1 MNSVDIGKHKTES
14 AHGPIE
20 KHMKIVT
27 QVDVQDWY
35 AAADDLA
42 SSLKSIGLQSDDL
55 SLPEMPYHLQVAISS
70 LAVEDPLAKIPI
82 ERFSSISFFSLCKG
96 LFLPLSGLADQRASE
111 IFGFGCQSKSISS
124 TQASIQLVD
133 TFLSTNVGLSFC
145 QKIACLLGDPFEGRR
160 SSFRRDSLLRL
171 LQSVSLQARGALLDE
186 LTRVGDIAIVFAQHA
201 RVVKQDD
208 PLTAAEVLAALRPM
222 PELSATNRFELLR
235 SLLSR
240 CGRMEAYYLV
250 KLVLRAAGFGFEYQG
265 QLLAAA
271 IAKQFN
277 VSTESV
283 EHAIALTDPIR
294 VAMVLSE
301 EGPEGLH
308 AIQLKPLSPVR
319 PALASVGGEQIK
331 NFPVWVE
338 RKYDGIRLLL
348 HKASDVTGATLCGA
362 YTRNRKDWLEL
373 IPGMDRMI
381 AMFPAANAIVDGEL
395 FGTILDI
402 EGPRPASVYEVF
414 SMLQGEPIRPV
425 TLKFAAFDLLYMNN
439 VDLTSQPLHQRR
451 AALSSLIGPLLQQ
464 PTPLPLLLAEGQLA
478 NNKEDVNRFFH
489 HFRAQGYEGIIAKDL
504 VGTYHLASRDPSWI
518 KRKPEITLDLVI
530 TGGTMAVTSKESAG
544 MFGSYV
550 ISARNANTNGPLFEM
565 VGDVAGLDVAR
576 DRQIQNDVM
585 QRGLLTGRKFERQ
598 SASGTRPGWEF
609 APQIV
614 VTVKFEGIIRDS
626 SSGKLSLRDPKIA
639 MIRAD
644 KSANEADTTQ
654 SIEELYL
661 NQSLS

>member
-1 MNSVDIGKHKTES
+1 
-14 AHGPIE
+14 
-20 KHMKIVT
+20 MKIIT
-27 QVDVQDWY
+27 EFDVQDWY
-35 AAADDLA
+35 TAGNDLA
-42 SSLKSIGLQSDDL
+42 ASLKSIGLQSDDL
-55 SLPEMPYHLQVAISS
+55 ALPEMPYHLQVAIAA
-70 LAVEDPLAKIPI
+70 LAKEDPTAAIPI

-96 LFLPLSGLADQRASE
+96 LFLPLSGLADQRATE
-111 IFGFGCQSKSISS
+111 IFGFACQSKSIAS
-124 TQASIQLVD
+124 TQASIQLVE
-133 TFLSTNVGLSFC
+133 TLLNTEIGLSFC

-160 SSFRRDSLLRL
+160 SMFRRDSLLRL
-171 LQSVSLQARGALLDE
+171 LQSVSLQARSDLLDE
-186 LTRVGDIAIVFAQHA
+186 LTHIGDIAIVFAKHA
-201 RVVKQDD
+201 NLVKLED
-208 PLTAAEVLAALRPM
+208 PLTAAEVLAALRTM
-222 PELSATNRFELLR
+222 PDLSTTNRYELLR

-250 KLVLRAAGFGFEYQG
+250 KLVLRSAGFGFEYQG

-277 VSTESV
+277 VTTESV
-283 EHAIALTDPIR
+283 EHAIALTDPIN
-294 VAMVLSE
+294 VARVLSE
-301 EGPEGLH
+301 HGPEGLR

-319 PALASVGGEQIK
+319 PALASVGGEQITK
-331 NFPVWVE
+331 YPVWVE

-348 HKASDVTGATLCGA
+348 HKASDITGSTLCGA

-373 IPGMDRMI
+373 IPGLDRTI
-381 AMFPAANAIVDGEL
+381 AMFPAVNAIVDGEL
-395 FGTILDI
+395 FGTILDM

-414 SMLQGEPIRPV
+414 AMLQGEPVRPV

-439 VDLTSQPLHQRR
+439 VDLTRQPLHQRR
-451 AALSSLIGPLLQQ
+451 AALSSLLSPLLQQ
-464 PTPLPLLLAEGQLA
+464 ATPLPLLFAEGQLA
-478 NNKEDVNRFFH
+478 NNKEDVNRFFL

-504 VGTYHLASRDPSWI
+504 LGAYHVATRDPSWI

-550 ISARNANTNGPLFEM
+550 ISARSLNAGGVAFEM
-565 VGDVAGLDVAR
+565 VGDVAGLDVVR

-609 APQIV
+609 LPQIV
-614 VTVKFEGIIRDS
+614 VTVKFEGIIRENGT
-626 SSGKLSLRDPKIA
+626 GKLSLRDPKIA
-639 MIRAD
+639 MIRVD
-644 KSANEADTTQ
+644 KTANEADTTQ
-654 SIEELYL
+654 AIEELYL

>member
-1 MNSVDIGKHKTES
+1 
-14 AHGPIE
+14 
-20 KHMKIVT
+20 MKIVSEF
-27 QVDVQDWY
+27 DVQDWY
-35 AAADDLA
+35 ADANDLA
-42 SSLKSIGLQSDDL
+42 SSLKSIGLESNGVL
-55 SLPEMPYHLQVAISS
+55 LPDMPYHLQVAISA
-70 LAVEDPLAKIPI
+70 LAKEDPSATIPI

-96 LFLPLSGLADQRASE
+96 LFLPLSGMADHRASE
-111 IFGFGCQSKSISS
+111 IFGFACQSKSIASA
-124 TQASIQLVD
+124 QASAQLVE
-133 TFLSTNVGLSFC
+133 TFLNKDVGLSFC

-160 SSFRRDSLLRL
+160 SSFRRDSLVRL
-171 LQSVSLQARGALLDE
+171 LQSVSMQGRSSLLDE
-186 LTRVGDIAIVFAQHA
+186 LTRVGDIAIVFAQHSG
-201 RVVKQDD
+201 VIKQED

-235 SLLSR
+235 SLLAR
-240 CGRMEAYYLV
+240 CGRIEAYYLI
-250 KLVLRAAGFGFEYQG
+250 KLVLRSAGFGFEYQG
-265 QLLAAA
+265 PMLAAA
-271 IAKQFN
+271 IAKQFH
-277 VSTESV
+277 VSTEAV
-283 EHAIALTDPIR
+283 EHAIALTDPIE
-294 VAMVLSE
+294 VSLVLSKH
-301 EGPEGLH
+301 GPEGLR

-319 PALASVGGEQIK
+319 PALASVGGEQINK
-331 NFPVWVE
+331 YPVWVE

-373 IPGMDRMI
+373 IPGLDRTI
-381 AMFPAANAIVDGEL
+381 AMFPATNAIVDGEL
-395 FGTILDI
+395 FGTILDM

-425 TLKFAAFDLLYMNN
+425 SLKFAAFDLLYLNN
-439 VDLTSQPLHQRR
+439 RDLTSQPLHQRR
-451 AALSSLIGPLLQQ
+451 AALSSLLSPLLQQ
-464 PTPLPLLLAEGQLA
+464 PTPLPVLIAEGQLA

-504 VGTYHLASRDPSWI
+504 VGSYHLASRDPSWI

-530 TGGTMAVTSKESAG
+530 TGGTMAVTSKEKAG

-550 ISARNANTNGPLFEM
+550 ISARSVNPNGAPFEV

-576 DRQIQNDVM
+576 DSQIQNDVM
-585 QRGLLTGRKFERQ
+585 QRGLLTGRKFERT

-614 VTVKFEGIIRDS
+614 VTVKFEGIIRENGT
-626 SSGKLSLRDPKIA
+626 GKLSLRDPKIA

-661 NQSLS
+661 NQGLS

>member
-1 MNSVDIGKHKTES
+1 MES
-14 AHGPIE
+14 GRDRNEIS
-20 KHMKIVT
+20 MKIIT
-27 QVDVQDWY
+27 QYDVQDWY
-35 AAADDLA
+35 AADNDL
-42 SSLKSIGLQSDDL
+42 SSSMKSIGLQSEVL
-55 SLPEMPYHLQVAISS
+55 SLPDMPYHLQVAI
-70 LAVEDPLAKIPI
+70 AVMAEEDPAASIPI

-96 LFLPLSGLADQRASE
+96 LFLPLSRLADQRASE
-111 IFGFGCQSKSISS
+111 IFGFSCQSKSIAS
-124 TQASIQLVD
+124 TQATAQLVE
-133 TFLSTNVGLSFC
+133 TFLNTEVGLSFC
-145 QKIACLLGDPFEGRR
+145 QKIACLLGDLFEGRR

-171 LQSVSLQARGALLDE
+171 LQSVSLQGRSDLLDE

-201 RVVKQDD
+201 RVVKQLD
-208 PLTAAEVLAALRPM
+208 PLTATEVLAALRPM
-222 PELSATNRFELLR
+222 PDLSATNRFELLR

-265 QLLAAA
+265 QMLAAA

-277 VSTESV
+277 VATESV
-283 EHAIALTDPIR
+283 EHAIALTDPIH
-294 VAMVLSE
+294 VALVLSE
-301 EGPEGLH
+301 QGPAGLQ

-319 PALASVGGEQIK
+319 PALASVGGEQITK
-331 NFPVWVE
+331 FPVWVE

-362 YTRNRKDWLEL
+362 YTRNRNDWLEL
-373 IPGMDRMI
+373 VPGLDRTI
-381 AMFPAANAIVDGEL
+381 AMFHATNAIVDGEL
-395 FGTILDI
+395 FGTILDM

-425 TLKFAAFDLLYMNN
+425 TLKFAAFDLLYVNN

-451 AALSSLIGPLLQQ
+451 AALSSLLSPLLHQR
-464 PTPLPLLLAEGQLA
+464 TPLPLLIAEGQLA
-478 NNKEDVNRFFH
+478 NNKEEVNRYFH

-504 VGTYHLASRDPSWI
+504 VGPYHIATRDPSWI

-550 ISARNANTNGPLFEM
+550 ISARSANANGLPFEM

-614 VTVKFEGIIRDS
+614 VTVKFEGIIRENGT
-626 SSGKLSLRDPKIA
+626 GKLSLRDPKIA

-654 SIEELYL
+654 AIEELYL

>member
-1 MNSVDIGKHKTES
+1 MPPGRHCVAVIICRTKLKENNMRI
-14 AHGPIE
+14 I
-20 KHMKIVT
+20 T
-27 QVDVQDWY
+27 QDDVQDWY
-35 AAADDLA
+35 ISGNDLA

-55 SLPEMPYHLQVAISS
+55 SLPEMPYHLQVAIAA
-70 LAVEDPLAKIPI
+70 LAQEDPTATIPI

-96 LFLPLSGLADQRASE
+96 LFLPLSGLADQRATE
-111 IFGFGCQSKSISS
+111 LFGFDCQSKSIAS
-124 TQASIQLVD
+124 TQASAQLVE
-133 TFLSTNVGLSFC
+133 TFLSREVGLSFC

-160 SSFRRDSLLRL
+160 SMFRRDSLLRL
-171 LQSVSLQARGALLDE
+171 LQSVSLQARTDLLDE
-186 LTRVGDIAIVFAQHA
+186 LTRVGDIAILFAKHA
-201 RVVKQDD
+201 GVIKQEY
-208 PLTAAEVLAALRPM
+208 PLTAAEVLASLRPM
-222 PELSATNRFELLR
+222 PDLSNTNRFELLR
-235 SLLSR
+235 SLLAR
-240 CGRMEAYYLV
+240 CGRMEAYYLI

-265 QLLAAA
+265 QMLAAA

-283 EHAIALTDPIR
+283 EHAIALTDPIN
-294 VAMVLSE
+294 VANILSE
-301 EGPEGLH
+301 KGPEGLR

-319 PALASVGGEQIK
+319 PALASMGGEQISK
-331 NFPVWVE
+331 YPVWVE

-348 HKASDVTGATLCGA
+348 HKASDATGAILCGA

-373 IPGMDRMI
+373 IPGLDRTI
-381 AMFPAANAIVDGEL
+381 AMFPVANAIVDGEL
-395 FGTILDI
+395 FGTILDM

-425 TLKFAAFDLLYMNN
+425 ALKFAAFDLLYMNN

-451 AALSSLIGPLLQQ
+451 AALSTLISPLLKQ
-464 PTPLPLLLAEGQLA
+464 PTPLPLSLAEGQLA
-478 NNKEDVNRFFH
+478 NNQEDVNRFFH

-504 VGTYHLASRDPSWI
+504 LGAYHIASRDLSWI

-550 ISARNANTNGPLFEM
+550 ISARSVSAGGTEFEM
-565 VGDVAGLDVAR
+565 IGDVAGLDVVR

-609 APQIV
+609 LPQIV
-614 VTVKFEGIIRDS
+614 VTVKFEGIIRENVT
-626 SSGKLSLRDPKIA
+626 GKLKLRDPKIA

-644 KSANEADTTQ
+644 KAASDADTTQ
-654 SIEELYL
+654 AIEELYL
-661 NQSLS
+661 NQSFS

>member
-1 MNSVDIGKHKTES
+1 
-14 AHGPIE
+14 
-20 KHMKIVT
+20 MKIIT
-27 QVDVQDWY
+27 EYDVQDWY
-35 AAADDLA
+35 TAGNDLA
-42 SSLKSIGLQSDDL
+42 ASLKSIGLQTDDL
-55 SLPEMPYHLQVAISS
+55 SLPEMPYHLQVAI
-70 LAVEDPLAKIPI
+70 AALAKADPTAAIPI

-96 LFLPLSGLADQRASE
+96 LFLPLSGLADQRATE
-111 IFGFGCQSKSISS
+111 IFGFACQSKSVAS
-124 TQASIQLVD
+124 TQASIQLVE
-133 TFLSTNVGLSFC
+133 TLLNTEIGLSFC

-160 SSFRRDSLLRL
+160 SMFRRDSLLRL
-171 LQSVSLQARGALLDE
+171 LQSVSLQARSDLLDE
-186 LTRVGDIAIVFAQHA
+186 LTHVGDIAIVFAKHA
-201 RVVKQDD
+201 NLVKQED
-208 PLTAAEVLAALRPM
+208 PLTAAEVLAALRTM
-222 PELSATNRFELLR
+222 PDLSTTNRYELLR

-250 KLVLRAAGFGFEYQG
+250 KLVLRSAGFGFEYQG

-277 VSTESV
+277 VTTESV
-283 EHAIALTDPIR
+283 EHAIALTDPIN
-294 VAMVLSE
+294 VARVLSE
-301 EGPEGLH
+301 HGPEGLR

-319 PALASVGGEQIK
+319 PALASVGGEQITK
-331 NFPVWVE
+331 YPVWVE

-348 HKASDVTGATLCGA
+348 HKASDVTGSTLCGA

-373 IPGMDRMI
+373 IPGLDRTI
-381 AMFPAANAIVDGEL
+381 AMFPATNAIVDGEL
-395 FGTILDI
+395 VGTILDMD
-402 EGPRPASVYEVF
+402 GPRPASVYEVF
-414 SMLQGEPIRPV
+414 AMLQGEPVRPV

-439 VDLTSQPLHQRR
+439 VDLTRQPLHQRR
-451 AALSSLIGPLLQQ
+451 AALSSLLSPLLQQ
-464 PTPLPLLLAEGQLA
+464 ATPLPLLFAEGQLA

-504 VGTYHLASRDPSWI
+504 LGAYHVAMRDPSWI

-550 ISARNANTNGPLFEM
+550 ISSRSLAAGAAPFEM
-565 VGDVAGLDVAR
+565 VGDVAGLDVVR

-609 APQIV
+609 LPQIV
-614 VTVKFEGIIRDS
+614 VTVKFEGIIRENGT
-626 SSGKLSLRDPKIA
+626 GKLSLRDPKIA

-644 KSANEADTTQ
+644 KTANEADTTQ
-654 SIEELYL
+654 AIEELYL

>member
-1 MNSVDIGKHKTES
+1 
-14 AHGPIE
+14 
-20 KHMKIVT
+20 MKIIT
-27 QVDVQDWY
+27 EFDVQDWY
-35 AAADDLA
+35 TAGNDLA
-42 SSLKSIGLQSDDL
+42 ATLKTIGLQSDDL
-55 SLPEMPYHLQVAISS
+55 SLPEMPYHLQVAIAA
-70 LAVEDPLAKIPI
+70 LAKEDPTAAIPI
-82 ERFSSISFFSLCKG
+82 ERFASISFFSLCKG
-96 LFLPLSGLADQRASE
+96 LFLPLSGLADQRATE
-111 IFGFGCQSKSISS
+111 IFGFACQSKSIAS
-124 TQASIQLVD
+124 TQASIQLVE
-133 TFLSTNVGLSFC
+133 TLLNTEIGLSFC

-160 SSFRRDSLLRL
+160 SMFRRDSLLRL
-171 LQSVSLQARGALLDE
+171 LQSVSLQARSDLLDE
-186 LTRVGDIAIVFAQHA
+186 LTRVGDIAIVFARHA
-201 RVVKQDD
+201 DVVKQED
-208 PLTAAEVLAALRPM
+208 PLTAAEVLAALRTM
-222 PELSATNRFELLR
+222 PDLSATNRYELLR

-250 KLVLRAAGFGFEYQG
+250 KLVLRSAGFGFEYQG

-271 IAKQFN
+271 IAKQFH
-277 VSTESV
+277 VTTESV
-283 EHAIALTDPIR
+283 EHAIALTDPIN
-294 VAMVLSE
+294 VANVLSE
-301 EGPEGLH
+301 HGPDGLR

-319 PALASVGGEQIK
+319 PALASVGGEQITK
-331 NFPVWVE
+331 YPVWVE

-348 HKASDVTGATLCGA
+348 HKASDITGATLCGA

-373 IPGMDRMI
+373 VPGLDRTI

-395 FGTILDI
+395 FGTILDM

-414 SMLQGEPIRPV
+414 AMLQGEPVRPV

-439 VDLTSQPLHQRR
+439 VDLTRQPLHQRR
-451 AALSSLIGPLLQQ
+451 AALASLLSPLLQQ
-464 PTPLPLLLAEGQLA
+464 VTPLPLLFAEGQLA

-504 VGTYHLASRDPSWI
+504 LGVYHVATRDPSWI

-550 ISARNANTNGPLFEM
+550 LSARSLAAGDTAFEM
-565 VGDVAGLDVAR
+565 VGDVAGLDVVR

-609 APQIV
+609 LPQIV
-614 VTVKFEGIIRDS
+614 VTVKFEGIIRENGT
-626 SSGKLSLRDPKIA
+626 GKLSLRDPKIA

-644 KSANEADTTQ
+644 KTASEADTTQ
-654 SIEELYL
+654 AIEELYL
-661 NQSLS
+661 DQSLS

>member
-1 MNSVDIGKHKTES
+1 
-14 AHGPIE
+14 
-20 KHMKIVT
+20 MKIIT
-27 QVDVQDWY
+27 EFDVQDWY
-35 AAADDLA
+35 TAGNDLA
-42 SSLKSIGLQSDDL
+42 ASLKSIGLQSDDL
-55 SLPEMPYHLQVAISS
+55 SLPEMPYHLQVAIAA
-70 LAVEDPLAKIPI
+70 LAKEDPTAAIPI
-82 ERFSSISFFSLCKG
+82 ERFASIAFFSLCKG
-96 LFLPLSGLADQRASE
+96 LFLPLSGLADQRATE
-111 IFGFGCQSKSISS
+111 IFGFACQSKSIAS
-124 TQASIQLVD
+124 TQASIQIVETLLN
-133 TFLSTNVGLSFC
+133 TEIGLSFC

-160 SSFRRDSLLRL
+160 SMFRRDSLLRL
-171 LQSVSLQARGALLDE
+171 LQSVSLQARTDLLDE
-186 LTRVGDIAIVFAQHA
+186 LTRVGDIAIVFAKHA
-201 RVVKQDD
+201 KVVKQDD
-208 PLTAAEVLAALRPM
+208 PLTAAEVLAALRTM
-222 PELSATNRFELLR
+222 PNLSATNRYELLR

-250 KLVLRAAGFGFEYQG
+250 KLVLRSAGFGFEYQG

-277 VSTESV
+277 VTTESV
-283 EHAIALTDPIR
+283 EHAIALTDPIN
-294 VAMVLSE
+294 VANVLSE
-301 EGPEGLH
+301 HGPAGLQ

-319 PALASVGGEQIK
+319 PALASVGGEHITK
-331 NFPVWVE
+331 YPVWVE

-348 HKASDVTGATLCGA
+348 HKASDITGSTLCGA

-373 IPGMDRMI
+373 VPGLDRTI

-395 FGTILDI
+395 FGTILDM

-414 SMLQGEPIRPV
+414 AMLQGEPVRPV

-439 VDLTSQPLHQRR
+439 VDLTRQPLHQRR
-451 AALSSLIGPLLQQ
+451 AALSSLLSPLLQQ
-464 PTPLPLLLAEGQLA
+464 ATPLPLLFAEGQLA

-504 VGTYHLASRDPSWI
+504 LGAYHVATRDPSWI

-550 ISARNANTNGPLFEM
+550 ISARSLTAGGAPFEM
-565 VGDVAGLDVAR
+565 VGDVAGLDVVR
-576 DRQIQNDVM
+576 DRQIQNDVL
-585 QRGLLTGRKFERQ
+585 QQGLLTGRKFERQ

-609 APQIV
+609 LPQIV
-614 VTVKFEGIIRDS
+614 VTVKFEGIIRENGT
-626 SSGKLSLRDPKIA
+626 GKLSLRDPKIA

-644 KSANEADTTQ
+644 KTANEADTTQ
-654 SIEELYL
+654 AMEELYL

>member
-1 MNSVDIGKHKTES
+1 
-14 AHGPIE
+14 
-20 KHMKIVT
+20 MKIIT
-27 QVDVQDWY
+27 QHEVQDWY
-35 AAADDLA
+35 AGANDLA
-42 SSLKSIGLQSDDL
+42 SSLKSIGMQSEDL
-55 SLPEMPYHLQVAISS
+55 SLPEMPYHLQVAISA
-70 LAVEDPLAKIPI
+70 LAKEDPAATIPV

-96 LFLPLSGLADQRASE
+96 LFLPLSGLADQRATE
-111 IFGFGCQSKSISS
+111 IFGFACQSKSIAS
-124 TQASIQLVD
+124 TQASTQLIE
-133 TFLSTNVGLSFC
+133 TFFNTDVGLSFC

-160 SSFRRDSLLRL
+160 SMFRRDSLLRL
-171 LQSVSLQARGALLDE
+171 LQSVSLQARGDVLDE

-201 RVVKQDD
+201 KVVKQTE
-208 PLTAAEVLAALRPM
+208 PLTAAEVLAALNAM
-222 PELSATNRFELLR
+222 PDLTATNRFDLLR
-235 SLLSR
+235 SLLER

-265 QLLAAA
+265 PMLAAA

-283 EHAIALTDPIR
+283 EHAIALTDPIN
-294 VAMVLSE
+294 VAKVLTE
-301 EGPEGLH
+301 HGPQGLR

-319 PALASVGGEQIK
+319 PALASVGGEQIAK
-331 NFPVWVE
+331 FPVWVE

-348 HKASDVTGATLCGA
+348 HKASDVTGSTLCGA

-373 IPGMDRMI
+373 IPGLDRTI
-381 AMFPAANAIVDGEL
+381 AMLPAANAIVDGEL
-395 FGTILDI
+395 FGTILDM

-414 SMLQGEPIRPV
+414 AMLQGEPVRPV

-451 AALSSLIGPLLQQ
+451 AALSTLISPMLQQ
-464 PTPLPLLLAEGQLA
+464 PTPLPILFAEGQLA
-478 NNKEDVNRFFH
+478 NNKDDVNRFFH

-504 VGTYHLASRDPSWI
+504 LGTYHVATRDPSWI

-530 TGGTMAVTSKESAG
+530 TGGTMAVTTKESAG

-550 ISARNANTNGPLFEM
+550 ISARSVAPGGAPFEI
-565 VGDVAGLDVAR
+565 VGDVAGLDVVR

-609 APQIV
+609 SPQIV
-614 VTVKFEGIIRDS
+614 VTVKFEGIIRENVT
-626 SSGKLSLRDPKIA
+626 GKLSLRDPKIA

-644 KSANEADTTQ
+644 KTANEADTTHA
-654 SIEELYL
+654 IDELYL
-661 NQSLS
+661 NQRLS